1 MSQKCHLMKLMPKFG
16 QQEQKEEDNSVDSI
30 LNSQLFYIRFFPCY
44 HIVTDTGVFKMNLI
58 RRRRMINKTNELQQ
72 IGSRLSVCRQN
83 KNMTQ
88 EELANKL
95 GVTPQALSK
104 WERGISLPD
113 TAMLP
118 DIARMLEISTDY
130 LLGISQENNTQNI
143 NSEIQ
148 NIIGENLRNSLEPL
162 ELIFGRELV
171 SLFKDKQYVD
181 EIKNLRFQLSYEG
194 FLLPV
199 FRIRDELKLDE
210 QEFMILSYQNVLY
223 SENLSCI
230 DENTLH
236 YVIEK
241 LGDCIREK
249 YFEIINP
256 DLLRGLVENLKMK
269 YPILIE
275 GIVPDKISYYLLT
288 DMVKR
293 ILRKGG
299 SIIYL
304 PKIIEIMAHVLEWQE
319 NVSVQELEVE
329 ILTEIKRED
338 NFSCVLESRKA

>member
-1 MSQKCHLMKLMPKFG
+1 
-16 QQEQKEEDNSVDSI
+16 
-30 LNSQLFYIRFFPCY
+30 
-44 HIVTDTGVFKMNLI
+44 
-58 RRRRMINKTNELQQ
+58 MINKTNELQQ

-148 NIIGENLRNSLEPL
+148 NIIGENLRNLLEPL

-171 SLFKDKQYVD
+171 SLFTDKQYVD

-236 YVIEK
+236 YVIAK

-256 DLLRGLVENLKMK
+256 DILKGLVENLRMK

-275 GIVPDKISYYLLT
+275 GIVPDKISYHLLT

-293 ILRKGG
+293 VMRKGG

-319 NVSVQELEVE
+319 NVSVQELEIE

-338 NFSCVLESRKA
+338 NFSCVLENRKA

>member
-1 MSQKCHLMKLMPKFG
+1 MSTK
-16 QQEQKEEDNSVDSI
+16 
-30 LNSQLFYIRFFPCY
+30 
-44 HIVTDTGVFKMNLI
+44 
-58 RRRRMINKTNELQQ
+58 MINKVNELQQ
-72 IGSRLSVCRQN
+72 IGSRLSICRQN

-88 EELANKL
+88 EKLANKL
-95 GVTPQALSK
+95 GITPQALSK

-130 LLGISQENNTQNI
+130 LLGINQENIAEKNY
-143 NSEIQ
+143 SEIQ

-162 ELIFGRELV
+162 ELVFGKELV
-171 SLFKDKQYVD
+171 PLFTDKQYVE

-210 QEFMILSYQNVLY
+210 QEFMILSYQNILY
-223 SENLSCI
+223 SENLTCI

-236 YVIEK
+236 YVIAK
-241 LGDCIREK
+241 IGDCIREK
-249 YFEIINP
+249 YFEVINP
-256 DLLRGLVENLKMK
+256 DLLRGLVENLKIK

-275 GIVPDKISYYLLT
+275 GIVPDKISYHLLT

-293 ILRKGG
+293 ILRRGG
-299 SIIYL
+299 SMIYL
-304 PKIIEIMAHVLEWQE
+304 PKIIEIMDRGLEWQK
-319 NVSVQELEVE
+319 NVSVQELEDE
-329 ILTEIKRED
+329 ILAEIKRED
-338 NFSCVLESRKA
+338 NFMRVLENRKA

>member
-1 MSQKCHLMKLMPKFG
+1 MSTK
-16 QQEQKEEDNSVDSI
+16 
-30 LNSQLFYIRFFPCY
+30 
-44 HIVTDTGVFKMNLI
+44 
-58 RRRRMINKTNELQQ
+58 MINKVNELQQ
-72 IGSRLSVCRQN
+72 IGSRLSICRQN

-95 GVTPQALSK
+95 GITPQALSK

-130 LLGISQENNTQNI
+130 LLGINQEKTAGKN

-162 ELIFGRELV
+162 ELIFGKDLV
-171 SLFKDKQYVD
+171 SLFTNKQYVE
-181 EIKNLRFQLSYEG
+181 EIKKLRFQLSYEG

-199 FRIRDELKLDE
+199 FRIRDELSLDE
-210 QEFMILSYQNVLY
+210 KEFMILSYQNVLY
-223 SENLSCI
+223 SENLSSI

-236 YVIEK
+236 YVIAK
-241 LGDCIREK
+241 IGDCIRAK
-249 YFEIINP
+249 YFEVINP
-256 DLLRGLVENLKMK
+256 DLLRGLVDNLKMK

-275 GIVPDKISYYLLT
+275 GVVPNKISYHLLT

-293 ILRKGG
+293 ILRRGG
-299 SIIYL
+299 SMIYL
-304 PKIIEIMAHVLEWQE
+304 PKIIEIMDRVLEWQK
-319 NVSVQELEVE
+319 NVSVQELEDE
-329 ILTEIKRED
+329 ILAEIKRED
-338 NFSCVLESRKA
+338 NFKHVLEDRKS